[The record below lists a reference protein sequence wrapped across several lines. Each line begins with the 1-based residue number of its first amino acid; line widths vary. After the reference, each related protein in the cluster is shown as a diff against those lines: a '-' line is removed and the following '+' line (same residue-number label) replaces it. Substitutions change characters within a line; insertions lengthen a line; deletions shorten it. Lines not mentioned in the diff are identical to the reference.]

1 VNDYTRFI
9 EAAPLISQI
18 ESTTSSGDLNYQGT
32 AMEVSTTDGD
42 ELFHVVVDISYDIG
56 MFVECP
62 RRLVQQ
68 WGVHCRINRGHRQA
82 RFQLRRRGRL

>member
-1 VNDYTRFI
+1 MNDYLRFI

-42 ELFHVVVDISYDIG
+42 ELFHVVVDGNGQIQFLFFRSEGNY
-56 MFVECP
+56 
-62 RRLVQQ
+62 RLPLDVMQR
-68 WGVHCRINRGHRQA
+68 VIDSARQCV
-82 RFQLRRRGRL
+82 RVSE

>member
-42 ELFHVVVDISYDIG
+42 ELFHVVVDGNGQIQFLFFRSEGSY
-56 MFVECP
+56 
-62 RRLVQQ
+62 RLPLDVMQR
-68 WGVHCRINRGHRQA
+68 VIDSARQCV
-82 RFQLRRRGRL
+82 RVSE

>member
-32 AMEVSTTDGD
+32 AMEVSTADGD
-42 ELFHVVVDISYDIG
+42 ELFHVVVDGNGQIQFLFFRSEGNY
-56 MFVECP
+56 
-62 RRLVQQ
+62 RLPLDVMQR
-68 WGVHCRINRGHRQA
+68 VIDSARQCV
-82 RFQLRRRGRL
+82 RVSE

>member
-1 VNDYTRFI
+1 MNDYTRFI

-42 ELFHVVVDISYDIG
+42 ELFHVVVDGNGQIQFLFFRSEGNY
-56 MFVECP
+56 
-62 RRLVQQ
+62 RLPLDVMQR
-68 WGVHCRINRGHRQA
+68 VIDSARQCV
-82 RFQLRRRGRL
+82 RVSE

>member
-18 ESTTSSGDLNYQGT
+18 ESTISSGDLNYQGT

-42 ELFHVVVDISYDIG
+42 ELFHVVVDGNGQIQFLFFRSEGNY
-56 MFVECP
+56 
-62 RRLVQQ
+62 RLPLDVMQR
-68 WGVHCRINRGHRQA
+68 VIDSARQCV
-82 RFQLRRRGRL
+82 RVSE

>member
-42 ELFHVVVDISYDIG
+42 ELFHVVVDGNGQIQFLFFRSEGNY
-56 MFVECP
+56 
-62 RRLVQQ
+62 RLPLDVMQR
-68 WGVHCRINRGHRQA
+68 VIDSARQCV
-82 RFQLRRRGRL
+82 RVSE